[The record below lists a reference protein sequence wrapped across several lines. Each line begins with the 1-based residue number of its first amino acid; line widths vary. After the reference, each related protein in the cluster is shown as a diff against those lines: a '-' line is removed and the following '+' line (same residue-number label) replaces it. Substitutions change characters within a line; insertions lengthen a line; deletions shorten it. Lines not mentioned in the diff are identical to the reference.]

1 MNSVKRYDGNC
12 FWKDNVE
19 NVPSLSLFESIKN
32 EMTDW
37 EVKLEYI
44 SFDEIQITSKD
55 TPAQYILVDNERG
68 YVLNGEV
75 VLANQVRVFK
85 YTLDYIST
93 FFLPFI
99 TNLKTEPLYMY
110 ALRAPFFDAKTV
122 IQNDD
127 EKIRAI
133 NKVGTYKYGK
143 NYYYKENTT
152 NAGQNV
158 VRCYDNYTK
167 ADSQNYIEYG
177 SNDNIVNGCLYFVF
191 ADGDNG
197 KYRFIPVL
205 AKTGTVIYGKNA
217 EATSTEPIHTYEV
230 TINGKNPYL
239 IMPNYQD
246 FIDGNYYFTNR
257 NCKCYGLTKSYPFR
271 DIKLVNGT
279 NPTSKFPSTLTS
291 RQLETL
297 LDEYAGSAYLTF
309 PNYGGED
316 SSNLFYIRLL
326 HDGVLSTEKFYLD
339 GNTVANS
346 TLNVYWSMTKNT
358 SEDNH
363 YYNEFDI
370 TTKDIYN
377 RLIVDSNYKYLNY
390 AESNSSNGT
399 FKFRYDKVNGDNG
412 ADNNYFNNATYKL
425 VPTNLSP
432 SPSQSIVATQK
443 FGFVDWLHYYY
454 NINWWDAVLNN
465 ADALRLYKS
474 DYEVKYLYVKN
485 GNINANTNL
494 CYKYIL
500 VAPYK
505 IDVSLREYQYS
516 TNNIH
521 YQTIQSYQ
529 GSNFNG
535 SYKSFFPL
543 FPTHAFWNNAVSYNS
558 NTAGYTTTQHA
569 AFAPN
574 VKVPAKY
581 YREPNRGGTLTIS
594 QYSPSGGFYFG
605 VEIITKEQ
613 TQATTSIKI
622 TFPKKTID
630 NHTTTTINNSWD
642 TLYQYATTYN
652 NGNGDAAQFLGI
664 YMLPHV
670 FAFPNSVKQLKTRGS
685 NTFLELD
692 LPSDGIDIKPFK
704 FINGA
709 NFNFSN
715 PTPTKILHP
724 NDSNIKPTWWYFTK
738 YADVY
743 YMNNELHPE
752 YYYQQYNSMQTDG
765 WFCFNGTGA
774 YIDKLDILS
783 LKACIW
789 TLPNQLPSFTNT
801 YASYIQST
809 INSANTSYKVA
820 KNNMVAGV
828 LGGLTNI
835 AASAAMGAFSMGMGN
850 VLAGALGDIGGT
862 LGGIGRTA
870 ENAAMAGGASPLTNF
885 VTGNKIK
892 LSQMMG
898 YSQMTT
904 GAIKN
909 SGGLIAS
916 IIGFK
921 NRQMEI
927 KANYADAKNKMQNK
941 LNPSTSDDI
950 ALLEQWVGETAQ
962 YNVVEYFYPDEITY
976 KQWNSVLYYYS
987 FKINKNE
994 YSNVLFNEYNWNM
1007 FNDCVYFAFDDEIMK
1022 SAIQSY
1028 KPFNDLYSNVK
1039 QFIYE
1044 LLTNGFRIWMRKPEE
1059 CLH

>member
-85 YTLDYIST
+85 YNLDYIST

-99 TNLKTEPLYMY
+99 TNLKTESLYMY

-133 NKVGTYKYGK
+133 NKTGRYIYGK

-152 NAGQNV
+152 YSGQNV
-158 VRCYDNYTK
+158 VRCYDDYTK
-167 ADSQNYIEYG
+167 ADSQNYIEYS

-205 AKTGTVIYGKNA
+205 AKTGTVVYSKN
-217 EATSTEPIHTYEV
+217 EAASTTEPTHTYNL
-230 TINGKNPYL
+230 TINGNNPL
-239 IMPNYQD
+239 TIMPNYQD
-246 FIDGNYYFTNR
+246 FIDANYFYTDGNCRSYRVIKEYVFSDVR
-257 NCKCYGLTKSYPFR
+257 LT
-271 DIKLVNGT
+271 DGT
-279 NPTSKFPSTLTS
+279 SPTTKFPNTLSGTTL
-291 RQLETL
+291 RNL
-297 LDEYAGSAYLTF
+297 LDEYAGIAYLSF

-316 SSNLFYIRLL
+316 NSNTDYIRICN
-326 HDGVLSTEKFYLD
+326 T
-339 GNTVANS
+339 GNTFSTDKHYIDANVFNNS
-346 TLNVYWSMTKNT
+346 NIKVYWSMVKN
-358 SEDNH
+358 SAGDNH
-363 YYNEFDI
+363 YYNYFDNNI
-370 TTKDIYN
+370 SKTNYN
-377 RLIVDSNYKYLNY
+377 RLMLR
-390 AESNSSNGT
+390 T
-399 FKFRYDKVNGDNG
+399 
-412 ADNNYFNNATYKL
+412 NATYQTYAVNNYAVNLGNACDFSFTGNTSYVMSETSMITNYSIYSSSISPSALPLKISNKNNIYAMG
-425 VPTNLSP
+425 TNLIP
-432 SPSQSIVATQK
+432 S
-443 FGFVDWLHYYY
+443 
-454 NINWWDAVLNN
+454 N
-465 ADALRLYKS
+465 
-474 DYEVKYLYVKN
+474 
-485 GNINANTNL
+485 NL

-500 VAPYK
+500 VSPY
-505 IDVSLREYQYS
+505 SLEVNLQKYTQSSTTYLHNEFYS
-516 TNNIH
+516 
-521 YQTIQSYQ
+521 YR
-529 GSNFNG
+529 GSDFEE
-535 SYKSFFPL
+535 SATTWYHPFFPKT
-543 FPTHAFWNNAVSYNS
+543 PTCYFVNNSDTYNS
-558 NTAGYTTTQHA
+558 TTANYT
-569 AFAPN
+569 N
-574 VKVPAKY
+574 
-581 YREPNRGGTLTIS
+581 
-594 QYSPSGGFYFG
+594 FG
-605 VEIITKEQ
+605 NAYITKRWGNYTGTGTVNGNTIKLDNTPNSSYPKFMFQ
-613 TQATTSIKI
+613 RYLKTLQQSKNTTSIKI
-622 TFPKKTID
+622 TFPQKTTV
-630 NHTTTTINNSWD
+630 NQNRYTINNSWN

-664 YMLPHV
+664 YMLPHM
-670 FAFPNSVKQLKTRGS
+670 FAFPNAVKQIRTRGS
-685 NTFLELD
+685 YQFLELD
-692 LPSDGIDIKPFK
+692 LPSDGVDIKPFK
-704 FINGA
+704 FINGT

-715 PTPTKILHP
+715 PTPAKILHP
-724 NDSNIKPTWWYFTK
+724 NDTNIKSSWWYFSK
-738 YADVY
+738 YADVF

-765 WFCFNGTGA
+765 WFCFNGTGT

-809 INSANTSYKVA
+809 INSANTSYQVA

-835 AASAAMGAFSMGMGN
+835 AASAAMGAFSMSMGG
-850 VLAGALGDIGGT
+850 VLAGALGEIGGVV
-862 LGGIGRTA
+862 GGIGRTA
-870 ENAAMAGGASPLTNF
+870 ENAAMASGGASPLTNF

-892 LSQMMG
+892 LSKMMG

-904 GAIKN
+904 GALKN
-909 SGGLIAS
+909 SGGLISS

-927 KANYADAKNKMQNK
+927 KAHYADAKNKMQNK

-950 ALLEQWVGETAQ
+950 ALLEQWVGENSQ
-962 YNVVEYFYPDEITY
+962 YNVVEYFFPDEVTY

-987 FKINKNE
+987 FKTNKNE
-994 YSNVLFNEYNWNM
+994 YSHILFNENNWNM
-1007 FNDCVYFAFDDEIMK
+1007 FNDCVYFVFDDELMK